1 MAEDQC
7 TIAEENLLV
16 VPKTMSIVVGGE
28 GSLSSLETA
37 VAAAVWAG
45 RTALIL

>member
-1 MAEDQC
+1 MEDQC

-16 VPKTMSIVVGGE
+16 VPETMSIVVGGE
-28 GSLSSLETA
+28 GSLSSLGTA